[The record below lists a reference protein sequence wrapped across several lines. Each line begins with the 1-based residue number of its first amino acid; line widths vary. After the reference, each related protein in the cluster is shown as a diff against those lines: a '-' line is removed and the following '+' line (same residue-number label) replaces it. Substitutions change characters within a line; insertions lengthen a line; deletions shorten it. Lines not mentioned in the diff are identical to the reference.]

1 MREAPMRIKGALHV
15 HSGLSRDGTMS
26 IEKLAR
32 YYKRKGYQ
40 FLAMG
45 EHGEDLDESKVQA
58 LRELSA
64 QNTNEEFCVIPGI
77 EFATTRNIHIVGV
90 GTASLVQ
97 ANDPRDYLKA
107 IREQNGF
114 AVLAH
119 PKRMDWECPTNVLF
133 SVDAI
138 EIWNVGYDGKYL
150 PSAKA
155 LRGFR
160 RMQQIN
166 PKLLAVA
173 SHDFHRAASF
183 YDVAIEMDVP
193 SISADAIL
201 RNLRQGMY
209 LISSRFFRADS
220 GARLSKMKIASIS
233 LASQQLSQMRKLR
246 TMLLG

>member
-1 MREAPMRIKGALHV
+1 MRVKGALHV
-15 HSGLSRDGTMS
+15 HSRLSRDGTMS
-26 IEKLAR
+26 IDELVR
-32 YYKRKGYQ
+32 YYRQNGYQ

-45 EHGEDLDESKVQA
+45 EHGEDLDESKLQA

-64 QNTNEEFCVIPGI
+64 QNTTDEFCVIPGI
-77 EFATTRNIHIVGV
+77 EFAATSNIHIVGI
-90 GTASLVQ
+90 GITNLIQ
-97 ANDPRDYLKA
+97 ANDPLDCAKA
-107 IREQNGF
+107 IREQHGF

-119 PKRMDWECPTNVLF
+119 PKRMGWECRADVLL
-133 SVDAI
+133 SVEGV

-150 PSAKA
+150 PSPKA
-155 LRGFR
+155 LSGFR

-193 SISADAIL
+193 LISAEVIL
-201 RNLRQGMY
+201 RNLHGGMY
-209 LISSRFFRADS
+209 SIRSLFFRADPR
-220 GARLSKMKIASIS
+220 AQLSKMKIASMW

-246 TMLLG
+246 TALLG